1 MIELK
6 EPPYWYCASLYGGIR
21 LTTKLIN
28 DLCSQFGFKAS
39 NWDYTRGTVTITKGT
54 EMKRITLFNAINHV
68 EYPNKP
74 KLYADMATA
83 KSLNDGIPY
92 YIGSPTFGYEGA
104 QVPIAGTLSKFSR
117 INEETGEIDK
127 SRITESFWIT
137 CTASRYQ
144 RGRTYR
150 RCSLS
155 DDGVIYQTYSD
166 RLAFLTI
173 EAALDYSNT
182 GITKPYKG

>member
-1 MIELK
+1 
-6 EPPYWYCASLYGGIR
+6 
-21 LTTKLIN
+21 
-28 DLCSQFGFKAS
+28 
-39 NWDYTRGTVTITKGT
+39 
-54 EMKRITLFNAINHV
+54 MKRTVLFNAINHV
-68 EYPNKP
+68 EYLDKP
-74 KLYADMATA
+74 KLYEDMATA

-104 QVPIAGTLSKFSR
+104 QVPVAGTLSKFSR

-127 SRITESFWIT
+127 SHITGSFWIT

-144 RGRTYR
+144 SSSLYR
-150 RCSLS
+150 RCSLA
-155 DDGVIYQTYSD
+155 DDGVTYQTYSD

-182 GITKPYKG
+182 GKTRPYKG

>member
-1 MIELK
+1 MQ
-6 EPPYWYCASLYGGIR
+6 R
-21 LTTKLIN
+21 
-28 DLCSQFGFKAS
+28 
-39 NWDYTRGTVTITKGT
+39 TV
-54 EMKRITLFNAINHV
+54 LFNAINHI
-68 EYPNKP
+68 EYLNKP

-104 QVPIAGTLSKFSR
+104 QVPVAGTLSKFSC

-144 RGRTYR
+144 GGFQYR
-150 RCSLS
+150 RCSLL
-155 DDGVIYQTYSD
+155 DDGVLHQTYSD

-173 EAALDYSNT
+173 ESALDYSNT
-182 GITKPYKG
+182 GKTRPYKG